1 MGSRQT
7 SNLSQFLRIAG
18 NPTPGSPPRTRQQC
32 LEQIL
37 WAFFDIADRDD
48 IHQAAARLG
57 FVQKW
62 IGVEASRAAAD
73 PVFAVCSRLANRHNE
88 ISAPQTFAGNT
99 SFSKGVRG

>member
-7 SNLSQFLRIAG
+7 SSLSQFLRIARD
-18 NPTPGSPPRTRQQC
+18 PAPGSPPCTRQQC

-57 FVQKW
+57 FCRTGSALKRRW
-62 IGVEASRAAAD
+62 PRPIRFL
-73 PVFAVCSRLANRHNE
+73 PICSRLANRHNE